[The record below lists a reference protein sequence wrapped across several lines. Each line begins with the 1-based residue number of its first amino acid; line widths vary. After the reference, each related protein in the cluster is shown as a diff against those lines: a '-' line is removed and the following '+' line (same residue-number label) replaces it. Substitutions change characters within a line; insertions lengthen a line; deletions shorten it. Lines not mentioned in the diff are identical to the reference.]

1 MIEPLQKGMELLAD
15 IQESAVPPGQ
25 WRMWWLGQSGFLIK
39 WEERYCLLD
48 PYLSDS
54 LTIKYASTDKPH
66 KRMTELVLAP
76 EMLDFIDVVSSS
88 HNHTDHLDA
97 ETLQPLRRVNPDL
110 AIVIPE
116 ANRSFVA
123 ERLRCDS
130 AWPIGL
136 SEGSQH
142 EVRGFRFVGI
152 PAAHETLEVDEF
164 GRHRFMGY
172 IVRFGGWTFYHSGDT
187 LLYEGMVERLKPW
200 SVDVALLPINGRDP
214 VRRVAGNLDGT
225 QAARLAKDIGAGLVV
240 PCHYDM
246 FKFNT
251 ASPESFVAE
260 CNKLNQP
267 HYVMKNGEGLD
278 SISLPA
284 Q

>member
-1 MIEPLQKGMELLAD
+1 MIKPLQNGATLLAD
-15 IQESAVPPGQ
+15 IRGSAVPLGQ

-39 WEERYCLLD
+39 WEGRYCLLD

-54 LTIKYASTDKPH
+54 LTKKYASTDKPH
-66 KRMTELVLAP
+66 IRMTELVLAP
-76 EMLDFIDVVSSS
+76 ERLDCIDVVSSS

-97 ETLQPLRRVNPDL
+97 ETLKPLRRVNPDL
-110 AIVIPE
+110 AMVIPE
-116 ANRSFVA
+116 VNRSFVA
-123 ERLRCDS
+123 ERLQCDS

-136 SEGSQH
+136 SDGIQH

-152 PAAHETLEVDEF
+152 PAAHEALEVDEF
-164 GRHRFMGY
+164 GQHRFMGY
-172 IVRFGGWTFYHSGDT
+172 IIKFGDWTFYHSGDT
-187 LLYEGMVERLKPW
+187 LLYEGMVDRLKPW
-200 SVDVALLPINGRDP
+200 CVDVALLPINGRDP
-214 VRRVAGNLDGT
+214 VRRVAGNLNGR
-225 QAARLAKDIGAGLVV
+225 QAARLAKDIGAKLVV

-246 FKFNT
+246 FAFNT

-278 SISLPA
+278 SISLTA
-284 Q
+284 